1 MNWIRGVYLYLFALL
16 GLVLITIGSV
26 QLVGLGLRTFIL
38 TEADAEMR
46 MHYAPEPPLRIS
58 RDPIERLPADT
69 TLDTAT
75 LDAATRRALQS
86 WAEEYERSAEVRATI
101 DPVRSRRQRDA
112 AGAIALLLV
121 GLPLY
126 MYHWRIIRRER
137 TPAPTA

>member
-46 MHYAPEPPLRIS
+46 MHYAPEPPLRMS
-58 RDPIERLPADT
+58 REIERLPADT
-69 TLDTAT
+69 TLDTT
-75 LDAATRRALQS
+75 LDAATRQALRS
-86 WAEEYERSAEVRATI
+86 WAEEYERGAEVRASI

-126 MYHWRIIRRER
+126 LYHWRIIRRER
-137 TPAPTA
+137 TPSPTA